1 MAKKFNFD
9 AGKFIQDNPYVSLI
23 VLGGLSYLGYSIY
36 RGYKKNRSSSV
47 EESEKNPF
55 NYTVFMQ
62 NAETK
67 AKNRRDNIK
76 SYSSADALKYAEK
89 LYETWNDFGFDY
101 PDEAKVII
109 RNMPSKYDF
118 AKVLI
123 AYKNKYNR
131 EYQADIKDRYNEDN
145 YNAVMETALDISAD
159 YRK

>member
-1 MAKKFNFD
+1 
-9 AGKFIQDNPYVSLI
+9 
-23 VLGGLSYLGYSIY
+23 
-36 RGYKKNRSSSV
+36 
-47 EESEKNPF
+47 
-55 NYTVFMQ
+55 MQ
-62 NAETK
+62 NAENK
-67 AKNRRDNIK
+67 AKNKRETIK

-145 YNAVMETALDISAD
+145 YNSVMETALDISAD